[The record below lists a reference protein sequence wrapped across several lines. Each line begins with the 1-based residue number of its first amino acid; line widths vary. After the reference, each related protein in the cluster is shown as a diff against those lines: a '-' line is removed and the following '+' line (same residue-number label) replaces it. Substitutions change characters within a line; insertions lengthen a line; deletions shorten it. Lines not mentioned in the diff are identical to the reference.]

1 MKYYDEYDTDDIDV
15 AVGADQLDAE
25 EDDVSDVLNGD
36 FDDIMDMSDDELDSL
51 MDADEDKEDIQDV
64 PESVLAARTLVDEC
78 QGVDENGFPKA
89 TIALTL
95 EKIDKTTEEHH
106 IVAQQ
111 AVWKPIVH
119 IFRRR
124 QFVEISFTFPNATDR
139 DMHVMMTH
147 LDKYGEM
154 VTNDDENNPTFTQLT
169 FVVLPVT
176 ALGTFYMFAL
186 NPIFWAMQPSE
197 FNGPINQIKMI
208 VDCEDIGFVQT
219 DEIDTASIESSIQR
233 ELEIAQSAYANME
246 AKDAQRK
253 ARNEEFNALRE
264 QTMSSAFDTDDVD
277 DEDEE

>member
-147 LDKYGEM
+147 LDKYGDM

-169 FVVLPVT
+169 FVILPVT

-264 QTMSSAFDTDDVD
+264 QTMSSAFETDDVN

>member
-147 LDKYGEM
+147 LDKYGDM

-169 FVVLPVT
+169 FVILPVT

-264 QTMSSAFDTDDVD
+264 QTMSSAFETDDVD